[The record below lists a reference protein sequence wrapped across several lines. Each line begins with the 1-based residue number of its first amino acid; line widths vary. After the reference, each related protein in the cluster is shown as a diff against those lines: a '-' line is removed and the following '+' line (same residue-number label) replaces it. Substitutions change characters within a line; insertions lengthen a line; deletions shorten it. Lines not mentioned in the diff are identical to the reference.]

1 MIIKTFK
8 LNETECVIAKLFW
21 TDLAEK
27 KQGVVVIP
35 QKDESRRTISAIK
48 ADALWD
54 IKKDIKKLYINADIK
69 KIPAMMC
76 QEAEKLSE
84 VFLPSSVTAIH
95 QQAFERCTSLKD
107 INLDSIQYIGYKA
120 FQSSGLE
127 EVVINQHISYVGDEA
142 FSSCEQLNRI
152 FWMSECLIPS
162 LTFYGCRSLNE
173 VSFPPILEGI
183 GAGAFLGTA
192 LKEANLSFVV
202 FNDMAYANDLVLEKS
217 FDAETNVRYP
227 YYIEKHKD

>member
-1 MIIKTFK
+1 MIIKTCK
-8 LNETECVIAKLFW
+8 LNDTECAITELFW

-35 QKDESRRTISAIK
+35 QKDESRRTISAVK
-48 ADALWD
+48 ADALQA

-69 KIPAMMC
+69 RIPAMMC

-84 VFLPSSVTAIH
+84 VFLPFSVTEIH
-95 QQAFERCTSLKD
+95 MQAFEKCTSLKN
-107 INLDSIQYIGYKA
+107 INLDSIKCIGYKA

-127 EVVINQHISYVGDEA
+127 EVVINQHISYVGCEA
-142 FSSCEQLNRI
+142 FASCEQLNRI
-152 FWMSECLIPS
+152 SWMSECLISP

-183 GAGAFLGTA
+183 GPGAFWGTA